1 VAGDVDATVLS
12 RTGSLELDGVETA
25 RLNRA
30 MELSLRR
37 VGPRGCGSLTLLD
50 FEALEV
56 VTFGLP
62 DAR

>member
-30 MELSLRR
+30 MELSLGR
-37 VGPRGCGSLTLLD
+37 VGPCGCGSLTLLD
-50 FEALEV
+50 FEAFEV